1 MQLDDSIAEI
11 QISAIWLQSYGNRKK
26 SKVVS
31 RVCAPRLGP
40 FFASS
45 PPRPLDIL
53 TRLHDEL
60 ARRLQVL
67 RCPPPPPPPR
77 GCTEDEGTKDK
88 QQLHSIVLRVSPG
101 VTTVSCAP
109 KICVYPLGH

>member
-67 RCPPPPPPPR
+67 RCPPPEVALKMR
-77 GCTEDEGTKDK
+77 G
-88 QQLHSIVLRVSPG
+88 LRINNSSILLS
-101 VTTVSCAP
+101 
-109 KICVYPLGH
+109 